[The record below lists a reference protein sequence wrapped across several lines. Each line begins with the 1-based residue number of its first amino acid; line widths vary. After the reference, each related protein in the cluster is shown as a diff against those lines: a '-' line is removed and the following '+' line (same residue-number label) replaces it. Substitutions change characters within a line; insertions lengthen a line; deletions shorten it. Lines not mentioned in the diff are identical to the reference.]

1 MEEDS
6 NEYERLRQEN
16 ILKNKEL
23 LLQLQLDAASV
34 GTTKRAAISS
44 SGSASKPKN
53 RSVKK
58 ELPNPL
64 PTRKSSRLAGLPA
77 DSEVAKRKYE
87 EGVTALQEA
96 ERAKR
101 ARVAGDLSFEIRQGL
116 IDVTKSA
123 RFERTFTEENVKET
137 TDKDLRALR
146 QKMMGLRLYDQHL
159 PNDIKICPERIY
171 HMGFHPTTEKQLI
184 FAGDKMGTLGIF
196 DAQSHKED
204 EDGNPI
210 ADISQYKVH
219 SRTISTLAFDPV
231 SATSLYTSSYDGSVR
246 KFDLATGVAS
256 EVFVAEDGDALSGV
270 EVHDTNMLYFSTLD
284 GLFGRRDLRQKQ
296 TDIWTLHEK
305 KIGGFSTHP
314 RAPHLVATGSL
325 DRTLKIWDLR
335 KVVKTPEYRT
345 PALVAEHPSRLSVS
359 CALWSSSGSLAT
371 TSYDDTIK
379 IYKFPDAVR
388 WGPTSNFGT
397 VEPDVT
403 ISHNN
408 QTGRW
413 VTILRAQWQQ
423 APSNGQ
429 QKLVIANMSRFLDVY
444 SENGE
449 QLAQLSHESVTT
461 VPAAAQFHPTRDWIA
476 GGTASGKVVLFV

>member
-1 MEEDS
+1 MEDS

-23 LLQLQLDAASV
+23 LLRLRLDAASV

-58 ELPNPL
+58 ELQSPL

-87 EGVTALQEA
+87 EGVAALQEA
-96 ERAKR
+96 EKAKR

-123 RFERTFTEENVKET
+123 RFERTFTDENVKET
-137 TDKDLRALR
+137 TDKDLRAMR
-146 QKMMGLRLYDQHL
+146 QEMMGLRLYDQHL
-159 PNDIKICPERIY
+159 PNGKLTKEAKNLQNLQTPPPQRI
-171 HMGFHPTTEKQLI
+171 PPLTISDL
-184 FAGDKMGTLGIF
+184 
-196 DAQSHKED
+196 
-204 EDGNPI
+204 DGNPR
-210 ADISQYKVH
+210 QYKVH
-219 SRTISTLAFDPV
+219 SRTISTFTFDPI

-270 EVHDTNMLYFSTLD
+270 EVHDTNILYFSTLD
-284 GLFGRRDLRQKQ
+284 GLFGRRDLRQRE

-335 KVVKTPEYRT
+335 KVVKTSEYRT
-345 PALVAEHPSRLSVS
+345 LALVAEHPSRLSVS
-359 CALWSSSGSLAT
+359 CALWSSTGSLAT

-388 WGPTSNFGT
+388 W
-397 VEPDVT
+397 
-403 ISHNN
+403 
-408 QTGRW
+408 

-423 APSNGQ
+423 APPNGQ